1 MARGRQ
7 PEIDSA
13 NRRISR
19 RIVGDGSAGSAQR
32 RGPVQSVWQ
41 AGYALASRE
50 QIREGGEGDAHAAR
64 PKNRGYLDCAKDLE
78 VVKGRAWVWWRASGP
93 LRAPTG
99 EASPALPMRSD
110 MREAKPAAW
119 HTGAWL
125 RGCRGAANGERH
137 ARARRWEAQAWDGAG
152 G

>member
-78 VVKGRAWVWWRASGP
+78 AVKGRAWVWWRASGP
-93 LRAPTG
+93 L
-99 EASPALPMRSD
+99 
-110 MREAKPAAW
+110 
-119 HTGAWL
+119 
-125 RGCRGAANGERH
+125 
-137 ARARRWEAQAWDGAG
+137 
-152 G
+152 